1 MSAPPRTILRVL
13 LVNGALLLA
22 GVLVLELV
30 FGHWR
35 ASERV
40 SNPLLIRNVVL
51 RYELSDLYRTH
62 GTHARY
68 TRDAHGLR
76 GAYRSPAEID
86 ILTVGGSTTDQRFV
100 DDTLTYQAR
109 LAERFHTAGR
119 EVSVV
124 NAGVDGQTTYGHLRS
139 FDVWFAHIPG
149 FAPKY
154 YLYYVGLND
163 LHVPADY
170 GAGPLLGYDD
180 FDGQSLGALRELI
193 VARSALYG
201 LFAVARGLLWTFDAK
216 AQHGARRLEGLAY
229 VARPEPLT
237 PLDAEEQA
245 KVRGYRLRLE
255 RLFTRTHEVSPQ
267 AGLICVTQPGYG
279 IWRRDAGGQVWV
291 ADMPQYRLLEAFN
304 AALLEVC
311 AAHHGLGLDLAHELD
326 LQASDFYDVV
336 HTTAS
341 GSQKLGDYLYT
352 RLATLEIPAPP
363 AHHATAPGG

>member
-1 MSAPPRTILRVL
+1 MSPPRRALLRVL
-13 LVNGALLLA
+13 LVNVALLVVVVLA
-22 GVLVLELV
+22 LELV

-35 ASERV
+35 APQRV

-62 GTHARY
+62 GSHARY
-68 TRDAHGLR
+68 TRDAYGLR
-76 GAYRSPAEID
+76 GAYLSPADID

-100 DDTLTYQAR
+100 DDAFTYQAR
-109 LAERFHTAGR
+109 LAERFQAAGR
-119 EVSVV
+119 AVSVV

-180 FDGQSLGALRELI
+180 FDGQSLGALRQLVVE
-193 VARSALYG
+193 RSALYS

-216 AQHGARRLEGLAY
+216 AQHGARRLEGLEY
-229 VARPEPLT
+229 VARPEPL
-237 PLDAEEQA
+237 PALDAEEQA
-245 KVRGYRLRLE
+245 RLRGYRARLE
-255 RLFTRTHEVSPQ
+255 RLFSRTHEVSPQ

-279 IWRRDAGGQVWV
+279 LWRRDEAGKVWV
-291 ADMPQYRLLEAFN
+291 ADMAQYRLLEAFN
-304 AALLEVC
+304 TALLELC
-311 AAHHGLGLDLAHELD
+311 AAHQGRGLDLAHELD

-336 HTTAS
+336 HTTAA

-352 RLATLEIPAPP
+352 KLATLEIPAPP
-363 AHHATAPGG
+363 THATAPGG